1 MWNYSETVKDHFF
14 SPRNAK
20 AVENANAIGDVG
32 SISCGDAPGQ
42 ATLTVII
49 LESVKGKN
57 EDNSNDEERPKSK
70 FRGFV
75 NQVVE
80 SFLDA
85 GAAVKR
91 KKTAQQVYQDIA
103 DQRITI
109 EKAISVLAT
118 LNRSQKPGWLTS
130 KGDQQEMQPSLL
142 PYIEDF
148 ILFNARFV
156 LSDFP

>member
-1 MWNYSETVKDHFF
+1 MSL
-14 SPRNAK
+14 AK
-20 AVENANAIGDVG
+20 LKLNIFKKKIAAAKTD
-32 SISCGDAPGQ
+32 SSQD
-42 ATLTVII
+42 
-49 LESVKGKN
+49 
-57 EDNSNDEERPKSK
+57 DEQLPKSK
-70 FRGFV
+70 FRGFF
-75 NQVVE
+75 NQVIE

-130 KGDQQEMQPSLL
+130 KSEQQDL
-142 PYIEDF
+142 
-148 ILFNARFV
+148 
-156 LSDFP
+156 